1 MNDDRTWCKDNCG
14 ALMRTE
20 TRSFWYKGYCPQCTR
35 RVQLSEMMAE
45 KRKERQQ
52 AREADA
58 WDHNFRAA
66 VLWFIIIFISL
77 FFLASLCGFI

>member
-1 MNDDRTWCKDNCG
+1 
-14 ALMRTE
+14 MRIE
-20 TRSFWYKGYCPQCTR
+20 TRSFWYKGYCPSCTR
-35 RVQLSEMMAE
+35 IVQLSEMYAE

-66 VLWFIIIFISL
+66 VLWFVIVFISA
-77 FFLASLCGFI
+77 FFAVSLLGFV